1 MDIRAALPAEVLAAL
16 APAAE
21 LVAQEAREG
30 TVVVETNRALRT
42 GKVFVRANGSGFR
55 RGADEIL
62 TSVYPGVT
70 VDSPERDVYVE
81 PPEPSDDDD
90 DEDDED
96 APECEEVC
104 GTCGCCGECDDG
116 RHGDSDPNSR
126 YLYTNRFGAT
136 YCADCDHTCGD

>member
-1 MDIRAALPAEVLAAL
+1 MDIRTALPAEVLAAL

-30 TVVVETNRALRT
+30 TMIVETNRALRT
-42 GKVFVRANGSGFR
+42 GKVFVRANGNEFR
-55 RGADEIL
+55 RGTDQIL

-90 DEDDED
+90 EDDEED
-96 APECEEVC
+96 APECEEAC
-104 GTCGCCGECDDG
+104 ATCGCCGECDNG
-116 RHGDSDPNSR
+116 RHGDSDPDSR
-126 YLYTNRFGAT
+126 YLYTNRLGAT
-136 YCADCDHTCGD
+136 YCSDCEHECD